1 VVTPC
6 GREAV
11 MGLSLRAYAR
21 HRGVTL
27 AAVQKAR
34 QTGRIPVLADGTVEA
49 AAADEAWETAAAA
62 RRATQRIPADP
73 TRVVLPAGTLATAEA
88 TVRATL
94 AKQGVGAGAAVTLAD
109 ARLAG
114 ELLRVQQRANAI
126 AAQSVESRLR
136 QRAMAGEAIDK
147 RLVDALVANTVRV
160 ITEYVPP
167 EDVSAALD
175 KLRELQAHCL
185 DRPRPV
191 E

>member
-1 VVTPC
+1 M
-6 GREAV
+6 A
-11 MGLSLRAYAR
+11 LSARAYAR
-21 HRGVTL
+21 HRGVSHT
-27 AAVQKAR
+27 AVQKALR
-34 QTGRIPVLADGTVEA
+34 AGRITALPDGTINAEVADRDWNA
-49 AAADEAWETAAAA
+49 ATEV
-62 RRATQRIPADP
+62 RRSAEQVPADP
-73 TRVVLPAGTLATAEA
+73 TRVMLPAGTLATAEA
-88 TVRATL
+88 TARATL
-94 AKQGVGAGAAVTLAD
+94 AQQGVGAGAAVTLAD

-126 AAQSVESRLR
+126 AAQAVESRLR

-185 DRPRPV
+185 DRPPPV

>member
-1 VVTPC
+1 
-6 GREAV
+6 
-11 MGLSLRAYAR
+11 MGVSLRAYAR

-34 QTGRIPVLADGTVEA
+34 QTGRIPVLVDGTVEA
-49 AAADEAWETAAAA
+49 AAADAAWNAAAEA
-62 RRATQRIPADP
+62 KRAAGKSPADP
-73 TRVVLPAGTLATAEA
+73 TRVVLPAGGLTTAEQ
-88 TVRATL
+88 TVREVL
-94 AKQGVGAGAAVTLAD
+94 AEHGAPASEILTLAD
-109 ARLAG
+109 VRLAG

-126 AAQSVESRLR
+126 AAQEAEYRVRLTMV
-136 QRAMAGEAIDK
+136 ADEAVDK

-185 DRPRPV
+185 DRPPP
-191 E
+191 EE

>member
-1 VVTPC
+1 
-6 GREAV
+6 
-11 MGLSLRAYAR
+11 MGISLRCYAR

-34 QTGRIPVLADGTVEA
+34 QTGRIPILADGTVDA
-49 AAADEAWETAAAA
+49 TAADTAWDAAAAA
-62 RRATQRIPADP
+62 RRITEKVPADP
-73 TRVVLPAGTLATAEA
+73 TRVKLPAGTLAAAQE

-94 AKQGVGAGAAVTLAD
+94 AQQGVGAGALVTLAD

-126 AAQSVESRLR
+126 AAQAVESRLR
-136 QRAMAGEAIDK
+136 QRSMAGEAIDK

-185 DRPRPV
+185 DRPPPV